1 MSDEWKKEVGKMWEK
16 RIADRKYSLNI
27 CLHLMNTDQTE
38 CYYCSIEKKVDQLR
52 REVKEL
58 NDRIFINEKKS
69 MTERTKLSF
78 GEAVGLLVKKDAEK
92 IGCWHRDD
100 IFVYL
105 DVVNDHAHLFIHTTN
120 GHQIPWTPNNF
131 EILKSSWRVIE

>member
-1 MSDEWKKEVGKMWEK
+1 MSDDIIHVP
-16 RIADRKYSLNI
+16 SLCKHGNPYEI
-27 CLHLMNTDQTE
+27 TG
-38 CYYCSIEKKVDQLR
+38 CYYCSSEMRMNELR
-52 REVKEL
+52 QEIKEL
-58 NDRIFINEKKS
+58 NDRIFINEKKP

-78 GEAVGLLVKKDAEK
+78 GEAVGLLVKKYAEK

-105 DVVNDHAHLFIHTTN
+105 DAVNDHAHLFIHTTN